1 MSKEAYLQLEK
12 KHMKESSFD
21 RGLVAAC
28 SGIQSLVFIIL
39 LHSIMSNSLP
49 VGLGQSLALG
59 SGIGSAVA
67 FLNLTLCSVF
77 GTNDKILKVCRFTA
91 LVPLIIFGALFVI
104 GAVNDQ

>member
-1 MSKEAYLQLEK
+1 
-12 KHMKESSFD
+12 MKESSFE

-39 LHSIMSNSLP
+39 VHSIMSNTLP

-77 GTNDKILKVCRFTA
+77 GSNDKILKFCRFTA